1 MFIFTLGTTPKS
13 ARGTTPNSAQ
23 RTTPKSARRTT
34 LNSARGTTPN
44 LARACGPRWF
54 FKCSFLRL
62 GPPQNRRGPALIF
75 QMLIFTFGMT
85 WKIWN
90 GPSARTLLSNVNFYG
105 MEGELSV
112 FWLSSS
118 YTRYFFYKQL
128 PYKQQYWDFGENYNR
143 FYCSIVFE
151 NNRKQKKILSNSSTG
166 RNSKL
171 LIKKYRVVLT
181 ELSNNF
187 IFGPWHNINKINI
200 SWCFGENS
208 TWFTIFCPKLLKK
221 CWRQQ
226 KCIHNGQLNFIF
238 FNIFIIAF
246 IWGVNHFSNIN
257 AFFYRHWEGSTDFS
271 WRHRKNANVSKI
283 WWRHGICYYSEQKY

>member
-1 MFIFTLGTTPKS
+1 
-13 ARGTTPNSAQ
+13 
-23 RTTPKSARRTT
+23 
-34 LNSARGTTPN
+34 
-44 LARACGPRWF
+44 
-54 FKCSFLRL
+54 
-62 GPPQNRRGPALIF
+62 
-75 QMLIFTFGMT
+75 MT

-257 AFFYRHWEGSTDFS
+257 AFFLSPLR
-271 WRHRKNANVSKI
+271 RKY
-283 WWRHGICYYSEQKY
+283 WF